1 MKKLVLIN
9 ILTLIILV
17 AGGFAAFHFYN
28 EATNY
33 VTTDNA
39 KIEGDQLVIAS
50 PVAGKLT
57 ALNKSVGDAL
67 SKNDKIGTVAGM
79 GPDGEPMKTEIT
91 MPQDGTIVKT
101 QATENGF
108 VGAGTPIA
116 YAYDLNQLYVTANI
130 KETQIDGIKVDQE
143 VDVYVDGY
151 KDTDLTGEVKQ
162 IGLATASSFS
172 MLPSSNGNANYT
184 KVTQVVPVKI
194 ELDKDKSLDIIPGMN
209 VTVRIHKN

>member
-33 VTTDNA
+33 VKTDNA
-39 KIEGDQLVIAS
+39 KVDGAQLVIAS
-50 PVAGKLT
+50 PTAGKLT
-57 ALNKSVGDAL
+57 TLDKTVGDKVK
-67 SKNDKIGTVAGM
+67 KNEKIGTVVGM
-79 GPDGEPMKTEIT
+79 GQDGKPSKTDIT

-116 YAYDLNQLYVTANI
+116 YAYDLNDLYVTANI
-130 KETQIDGIKVDQE
+130 KETQIDGIKVGQD

-151 KDTDLTGEVKQ
+151 KDTDLTGEVKA

>member
-1 MKKLVLIN
+1 MKKIVLVN
-9 ILTLIILV
+9 VLTLLILAI
-17 AGGFAAFHFYN
+17 AGIAAFHFYN

-33 VTTDNA
+33 VKTDNA
-39 KIEGDQLVIAS
+39 KVDGTQLTIAS
-50 PVAGKLT
+50 PAAGKLISFD
-57 ALNKSVGDAL
+57 KKVGDDIAKDDTIGEVMAQGTDGQP
-67 SKNDKIGTVAGM
+67 SKMSLK
-79 GPDGEPMKTEIT
+79 

-116 YAYDLNQLYVTANI
+116 YAYNMDELFVTANI
-130 KETQIDGIKVDQE
+130 KETELDGVKKGQDVDI
-143 VDVYVDGY
+143 YVDGY
-151 KDTDLTGEVKQ
+151 KDTTLDGEVEQ

-172 MLPSSNGNANYT
+172 LLPSSNGNANFT

-194 ELDKDKSLDIIPGMN
+194 SLSKDKSLDILPGMN